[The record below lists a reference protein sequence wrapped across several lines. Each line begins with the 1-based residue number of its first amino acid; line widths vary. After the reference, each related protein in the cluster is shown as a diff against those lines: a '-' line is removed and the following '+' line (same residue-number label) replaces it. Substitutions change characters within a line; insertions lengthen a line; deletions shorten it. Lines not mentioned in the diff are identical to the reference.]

1 MLWKYILVNSKD
13 LSHIGELSQAR
24 SKKLEVVLGKPGAL
38 SFTYPMNAL
47 YAEQIVPYKTGVKAM
62 RWNRRASAAAGKA
75 VWDCMW
81 SGYAMPIAETVDA
94 NNMRSGSTPLQ
105 ITYTPDVDCW
115 WAVDAFVGG
124 IAKDDAAY
132 HYSYLSLNISPNDV
146 DGFDF
151 RQVIYTQHN
160 QVQTYGERE
169 IRHIFNLAAGTTYS
183 CTMSFSANGGTWEY
197 YQASLTC
204 FLTGK
209 AWAK

>member
-1 MLWKYILVNSKD
+1 MGTLKVWDGTQWASIRK
-13 LSHIGELSQAR
+13 
-24 SKKLEVVLGKPGAL
+24 KPG
-38 SFTYPMNAL
+38 PPGP
-47 YAEQIVPYKTGVKAM
+47 QGPV
-62 RWNRRASAAAGKA
+62 ASAVTPAGPAGGALLENYPNPVVRRDVAGTLLA
-75 VWDCMW
+75 VQRDICVDNNWVV
-81 SGYAMPIAETVDA
+81 IANGA
-94 NNMRSGSTPLQ
+94 FFMRSGSTPLQ